1 MNNDISYEDIIEKDI
16 LDLLGANNMPE
27 EQKRNLYTKMMD
39 TVMNRAMI
47 RVHDALSEKDR
58 EEWKKLL
65 DEGDKPKMDKFLH
78 DHGVDLPKILVEE
91 ALILKTE
98 LVDLAKKE

>member
-1 MNNDISYEDIIEKDI
+1 MTDGISYEDIIEKDI

>member
-16 LDLLGANNMPE
+16 LGLLGANNMPE